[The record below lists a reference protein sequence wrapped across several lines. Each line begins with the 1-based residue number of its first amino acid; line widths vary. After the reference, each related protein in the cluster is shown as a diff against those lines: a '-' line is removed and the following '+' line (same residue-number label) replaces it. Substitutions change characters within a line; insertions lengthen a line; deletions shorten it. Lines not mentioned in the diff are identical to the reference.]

1 MKDHSFYVRPSI
13 GVGAD
18 RLTDYSGE
26 LGYKIVGW

>member
-1 MKDHSFYVRPSI
+1 MKDHNFYLRPSI

-18 RLTDYSGE
+18 RLTDYSVE